1 MPLRQLVSFLTRPT
15 QAPRRSGRITA
26 KLHTR
31 TRLGPSRSP
40 AIIRSPA
47 NHCRGPPLEDPAS
60 RRSPSAPGHGRF
72 AAGRLNAVAI
82 AAVSVA
88 CLPQAHARTHCMPSQ
103 KRGQAASRDSVAG
116 GTLALGC
123 AAGESLCR
131 VHQRRTT
138 RSRSRCHPHAPDRMC
153 STNERQRR
161 PLVFGAV
168 CPSPHSSS

>member
-1 MPLRQLVSFLTRPT
+1 MPLRQLVSFLTRPS
-15 QAPRRSGRITA
+15 QAPRRSGCITA
-26 KLHTR
+26 KLQTR

-40 AIIRSPA
+40 VIIGARQIIA
-47 NHCRGPPLEDPAS
+47 VDLQDPAS